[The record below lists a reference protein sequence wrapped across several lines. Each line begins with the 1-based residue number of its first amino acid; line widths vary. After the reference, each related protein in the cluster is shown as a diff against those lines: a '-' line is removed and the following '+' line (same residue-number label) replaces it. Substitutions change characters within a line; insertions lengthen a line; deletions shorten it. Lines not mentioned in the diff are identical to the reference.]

1 MYEHKPILAGTFYP
15 ADPQTLAASVDACFL
30 HGKANAE
37 RTGLVREAARITML
51 PHAGHVY
58 CGNVIGDTLT
68 VTTLP
73 KTVVILCPSHTG
85 QGAPLAVWPEG
96 AWQTPLGSVPV
107 DAALAAAL
115 IDSDGGYA
123 ADVRAHAREHSIE
136 VLLPFLQRAIPDLT
150 IVPVVVSVNPAQL
163 QSAGECLALAVQHY
177 EQNGQNVAI
186 LVSSDM
192 HHYDD
197 ETVTLQMD
205 DVVIDLILRRDPVDL
220 FNTVVRRKISMCGIQ
235 PTTLA
240 LFAASVFGLERTRLV
255 AHTTSAE
262 ASGDTSRVV
271 GYAGIN
277 IL

>member
-1 MYEHKPILAGTFYP
+1 MYERKPILAGTFYP
-15 ADPQTLAASVDACFL
+15 ADPQALTASVDACL
-30 HGKANAE
+30 LYGKTNAE
-37 RTGLVREAARITML
+37 RAGLSREPARITML

-58 CGNVIGDTLT
+58 CGNVIGDTLA

-73 KTVVILCPSHTG
+73 RTVVILCPSHTG

-96 AWQTPLGSVPV
+96 AWQTPLGSVSV
-107 DAALAAAL
+107 DASLAAAL
-115 IDSDGGYA
+115 IDSGGSYV

-136 VLLPFLQRAIPDLT
+136 VLLPFLQRTMPEVA
-150 IVPVVVSVNPAQL
+150 IVPVVVSVSPDRL
-163 QSAGECLALAVQHY
+163 QAAGECLAHVVQASAY
-177 EQNGQNVAI
+177 DGKTAI

-192 HHYDD
+192 HHYGD
-197 ETVTLQMD
+197 EALTLQLD
-205 DVVIDLILRRDPVDL
+205 TVAIDLIHRLDPVML

-235 PTTLA
+235 PATLA
-240 LFAASVFGLERTRLV
+240 LFAAGALGLERVRLV

-271 GYAGIN
+271 GYAGMN